1 MEDLKINIDKLNDGI
16 KNDLPEVKRTVTGE
30 IDLEAISTGKTEKGY
45 IIPDEIFEAYL
56 KELPDG
62 TSNQSLTYR
71 AYHGGKLYQM
81 EHNRDKASEFG
92 SMGAEART
100 SSLQARRSNR
110 EILEEIAKK
119 NTPLEELER
128 LGLENSSDNNM
139 LVAANYAAVLKAIRG
154 DIKALEYIR
163 DTLGEKPTDKISAEV
178 TALTP
183 EDKELL
189 ERVSKRLE
197 AE

>member
-1 MEDLKINIDKLNDGI
+1 MEDNKKIIDKKLNIDNLE
-16 KNDLPEVKRTVTGE
+16 DLPEVKRTPTGE
-30 IDLEAISTGKTEKGY
+30 IDLEAISTGKTDKGFY
-45 IIPDEIFEAYL
+45 IVPDDIFNNYY
-56 KELPDG
+56 KELPEG
-62 TSNQSLTYR
+62 TRNQDQTAWTTKNGGVFKMPTEDIRRAGADSLNAR
-71 AYHGGKLYQM
+71 L
-81 EHNRDKASEFG
+81 
-92 SMGAEART
+92 AERKT
-100 SSLQARRSNR
+100 NR
-110 EILEEIAKK
+110 EILEEISRK

-128 LGLENSSDNNM
+128 LGLEDSSDNNM